1 MKAKAEF
8 KINKWWTFGH
18 IFVFSLLHSH
28 HLVWFLKIIDFLRQP
43 FKSIRNALFEYSS
56 ILYNFICVLIVG
68 ISVILICYYSDMMDL
83 NEFQNSKITEL
94 VDLLNN
100 SESLDLQLNDELTS
114 EISRY
119 KNKNKNSSTMTIF
132 FKNFDHQLMYV
143 QLSPEKSRESLE
155 CPLCSEQVIFSVL
168 RVSNGIIYTCLY

>member
-1 MKAKAEF
+1 MVNF
-8 KINKWWTFGH
+8 WTHICLFTIAFTSFGM
-18 IFVFSLLHSH
+18 
-28 HLVWFLKIIDFLRQP
+28 KIIDFLRQP

-56 ILYNFICVLIVG
+56 ILYNIICVLIVG

-100 SESLDLQLNDELTS
+100 SESLDLQLNDEVDELTS
-114 EISRY
+114 QISRY

-132 FKNFDHQLMYV
+132 FKNFDHQLM
-143 QLSPEKSRESLE
+143 
-155 CPLCSEQVIFSVL
+155 
-168 RVSNGIIYTCLY
+168 